1 MVDSNFLHSLD
12 VPEICMYI
20 FIQIKE
26 YCILYILYDIQSI
39 KTCSMFVA
47 QSHEFTG
54 PLFRL
59 TDSYL

>member
-26 YCILYILYDIQSI
+26 YCILYSI
-39 KTCSMFVA
+39 YCMIYN
-47 QSHEFTG
+47 
-54 PLFRL
+54 PLKHVQCLWRKAMNL
-59 TDSYL
+59 PGLCLG